1 MVTEENAEN
10 FIANMSIAP
19 PPPGI
24 SELDKF
30 EKSGALKDTT
40 DSQTHA
46 CPKTY
51 RDIHKMK
58 PAQQEAWF
66 KSNDKEFET
75 LIKKGALRII
85 DTRHIPRDAIF
96 VPTKYAFR
104 VKACGTLK
112 SRLCV
117 LGNLMPKDDMD
128 LTCPTPR
135 LSTVRLLRG
144 RCELRPGAN

>member
-1 MVTEENAEN
+1 MKFKTPTDVTILYEDGNSEEANLNQVRWRVVTEENAAN
-10 FIANMSIAP
+10 FVANMSIAP

-24 SELDKF
+24 SELEKF

-96 VPTKYAFR
+96 VPT
-104 VKACGTLK
+104 
-112 SRLCV
+112 
-117 LGNLMPKDDMD
+117 
-128 LTCPTPR
+128 
-135 LSTVRLLRG
+135 
-144 RCELRPGAN
+144 